1 MITFYK
7 NNPLKFIEEQCRIK
21 LLPYQ
26 KLILENIN
34 KEYCIFLF

>member
-21 LLPYQ
+21 IITVS
-26 KLILENIN
+26 KVNT
-34 KEYCIFLF
+34 